1 MRLIPH
7 FLASFL
13 VFYTTC
19 NSTSGSDEVLS
30 VVTSSDF
37 QMELSPTV
45 EKLDAT
51 AASKVELAIK
61 SAILLAASETE
72 TFQFAFD
79 VDIVL
84 QKIEWLER
92 TNESVITSSSLLQFE
107 VHMAFFKGDA
117 DLPSAFALDNL
128 ISRTFSQPSSRA
140 TFLGTLEL
148 SQEPV
153 LSSIKTVQIGVLE
166 DTSSEDVTTAQPK
179 LLSSLDIVLITAS
192 VIMFLGVV
200 YVIYQYHK
208 DKTRLEEQ
216 QNRTFQQWNQRTRKD
231 RNHHPKVNYAAEL
244 NQTGFTSVQ
253 SDTESTPGSE
263 SRDETTTRHPDSNIR
278 MFPSPPISPNVA
290 DPILPDELHSS
301 EKKKPPT
308 LAPPAATRSNR
319 LGFRL
324 SSLPS
329 MNPSGR
335 RKGISQSSL
344 SAQENYMRSVSD
356 ISASKGSSVGDM
368 SSVFKMSAM
377 SAASSNGDVSSIFK
391 TSARRGSYQQSQG
404 SVASKS
410 NASSE
415 KTRRI
420 TNRCFNNN
428 WSEHKRKPLE
438 DVDDQIMANV
448 FHVGTTESQDTDEDE
463 DDRSRMSGSGL
474 STISEW
480 MKSIRVVSSR
490 SERRRSSVRQ
500 YRLGARSVD
509 VLPDHASVL
518 SSNDSSSAASAP
530 I

>member
-1 MRLIPH
+1 MGLFPRILVT
-7 FLASFL
+7 FLALYAATGISS
-13 VFYTTC
+13 
-19 NSTSGSDEVLS
+19 NIGEVLS
-30 VVTSSDF
+30 VVTSSAF
-37 QMELSPTV
+37 QMELFPTT
-45 EKLDAT
+45 ERLDAD

-61 SAILLAASETE
+61 SAILLATSETE

-84 QKIEWLER
+84 KKIEWVER
-92 TNESVITSSSLLQFE
+92 SNASFNASSSVLQFE
-107 VHMAFFKGDA
+107 VHMAFFKGDT
-117 DLPSAFALDNL
+117 DLPSAFALNNL

-140 TFLGTLEL
+140 TFLGTLKL

-153 LSSIKTVQIGVLE
+153 LSAVKTVQIEVLKNE
-166 DTSSEDVTTAQPK
+166 PNSDSTVDEKPK
-179 LLSSLDIVLITAS
+179 LLSTLDIVLITAS
-192 VIMFLGVV
+192 IIMFLGV
-200 YVIYQYHK
+200 IYIICQYHK

-216 QNRTFQQWNQRTRKD
+216 HNRTFREWTRRASRKD
-231 RNHHPKVNYAAEL
+231 RKRFPKVNYTAEL
-244 NQTGFTSVQ
+244 NHTGLTSEQ

-263 SRDETTTRHPDSNIR
+263 NRDETTIRQQDLTIR
-278 MFPSPPISPNVA
+278 MFPSPPTSPGDMNAISPDVVLDYGA
-290 DPILPDELHSS
+290 RIPSTFARPSVQ
-301 EKKKPPT
+301 
-308 LAPPAATRSNR
+308 ATNR

-329 MNPSGR
+329 MNQSAR
-335 RKGISQSSL
+335 RKSQSSL
-344 SAQENYMRSVSD
+344 SAQEEYMRSGSVRSVSD
-356 ISASKGSSVGDM
+356 LSASKGSSIGDM
-368 SSVFKMSAM
+368 SSIFKM
-377 SAASSNGDVSSIFK
+377 SAASSTGDISSIFK
-391 TSARRGSYQQSQG
+391 TGARRGSYARSQS

-448 FHVGTTESQDTDEDE
+448 FHVGTTESQDAEA
-463 DDRSRMSGSGL
+463 DDNRSGRSGL

-490 SERRRSSVRQ
+490 SDSRRSTMRQ
-500 YRLGARSVD
+500 YRLGARSVE
-509 VLPDHASVL
+509 LPDHGAL
-518 SSNDSSSAASAP
+518 SSDDSSAASAP